1 MPLPRPSVV
10 IKASLTPGIYS
21 EAMEKEFKRSFMIIA
36 QSLVEPLSEEAP
48 QENVIR
54 LCVRMY
60 RPYWDATDEGAQELW
75 AGSIREWLVNLV
87 RNLNNTLKTYNQV
100 LHPVGAGNIDFS
112 FAELEF
118 GNDVVVRF
126 ALEGNQLPQDA
137 AAMVEDLRALM
148 AEGAFGEGEVET
160 VAIPSAEALAAR
172 QAALEEAQA
181 AAAVDAAEGD
191 AESEEGETAI
201 PDIPLD
207 LGVWGIAFADGTTTE
222 YRYR

>member
-181 AAAVDAAEGD
+181 AAAVDAAEED
-191 AESEEGETAI
+191 AESEEGEAVV

-207 LGVWGIAFADGTTTE
+207 LGAWGITFADGTTAE